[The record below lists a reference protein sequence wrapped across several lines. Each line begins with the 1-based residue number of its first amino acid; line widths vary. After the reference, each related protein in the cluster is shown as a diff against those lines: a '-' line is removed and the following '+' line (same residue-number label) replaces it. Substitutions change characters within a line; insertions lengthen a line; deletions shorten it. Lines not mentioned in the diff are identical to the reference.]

1 MYLKE
6 LFRQADKNHSGTLN
20 LKECTELITNF
31 LHVKT
36 KKDLNQLFN
45 EADFDKTGKFIH
57 AKYYKLEQQEN
68 LEILNDKTILNFLVN
83 LESICTQKAKNY

>member
-57 AKYYKLEQQEN
+57 AKYYKH
-68 LEILNDKTILNFLVN
+68 LNEAAQHFRAYRNGEHINDTYIKVF
-83 LESICTQKAKNY
+83 